1 MYRFFFFF
9 GAVFFLSG
17 CGSVSVSFS
26 GPEGTHAVIG
36 NQLERRLPAY
46 VSRRVWTDPDSG
58 ASATFLVARLDP
70 AAWRWDLAQDVERP
84 KTPREWRDALEAQL
98 VINGSYFTASGTP
111 SGFYQN
117 FPTTEKSLVPW
128 PNAAAR
134 TNTVGYTGAVRIVD
148 GKIVLS
154 YLPKEEIALKTTE
167 QLFLT
172 YPTLLYANTPLVEKD
187 SGFTARRT
195 VLATDAAGVT
205 YAIVTEA
212 GLISL
217 YDLAVWLREQPE
229 AFAIAVNLDGGPST
243 GLALKDGDAAIDT
256 SLAAVPNV
264 VVGRKK

>member
-1 MYRFFFFF
+1 MYRIFFFFCV
-9 GAVFFLSG
+9 VFFLAG
-17 CGSVSVSFS
+17 CGPVSVSFS
-26 GPEGTHAVIG
+26 GPEGTQAVIG
-36 NQLERRLPAY
+36 NRLERRLPSY
-46 VSRRVWTDPDSG
+46 VSRRVWTDPESG

-70 AAWRWDLAQDVERP
+70 AAWRWDLAQDVEQP
-84 KTPREWRDALEAQL
+84 KTPRQWRDTLEAQL

-117 FPTTEKSLVPW
+117 FPMTAKSVVPW

-134 TNTVGYTGAVRIVD
+134 TNTAGYTGAVRIVD
-148 GKIVLS
+148 GKIALS
-154 YLPKEEIALKTTE
+154 YLPKEDISLKRTE

-172 YPTLLYANTPLVEKD
+172 YPTLLYANIPLVEKD
-187 SGFTARRT
+187 SGLTARRT
-195 VLATDAAGVT
+195 VLAADTAGMT

-217 YDLAVWLREQPE
+217 YDLAVWLQEQPE
-229 AFAIAVNLDGGPST
+229 AFTIAVNLDGGPST